1 MIKKLKDK
9 HFEAL
14 DQEEKSLMGADS
26 TDTWVDSNMHSNQE
40 WRQLAAYTLNK
51 GERITIRINSSDLNA
66 IKQKAADLGMP
77 YQTLIGSTLH
87 GVAVGDIDLRH
98 HYHGSPRSRG

>member
-1 MIKKLKDK
+1 MIKKLKNK
-9 HFEAL
+9 HFEPL
-14 DQEEKSLMGADS
+14 DQEEKALMNADS
-26 TDTWVDSNMHSNQE
+26 TDTWIDSNMHSNQE
-40 WRQLAAYTLNK
+40 WRQLAANTLNK

-66 IKQKAADLGMP
+66 IKQKAAELGMP

-98 HYHGSPRSRG
+98 HDHGSPRSRG